1 MLKAAIVILNWNGK
15 KYLENHLPGIIRHS
29 AIEGIAIY
37 IADNGSTDGSV
48 VFIEENFPTVKLIQ
62 FDRNYGFSS
71 GYNKALSV
79 IDAEYFILLN
89 SDVEVTQGWIS
100 SLMEVMDNDPSV
112 AACMPKIKAYNNKE
126 QFEYA
131 GASGG
136 FIDKFGFPFCRG
148 RIFNIIEMDSNQYDD
163 SCETFWASGACMLI
177 RASLFRKAGGLDDDF
192 FAHMEEIDLCWR
204 LKNMGYKIMVLP
216 RVEVYHVGGGTL
228 PNNNPHKLFL
238 NFRNNLW
245 LLFKNVDNKKLYR
258 VLFFRLLFD
267 IIAAMSFLFSFRP
280 DFFYSVLKAHHA
292 FFRSIGELTI
302 KRKRNFQFFIKSDHN
317 EIYPHSIVFQFFIKD
332 IKTFNNLK
340 F

>member
-1 MLKAAIVILNWNGK
+1 MGK
-15 KYLENHLPGIIRHS
+15 K
-29 AIEGIAIY
+29 
-37 IADNGSTDGSV
+37 
-48 VFIEENFPTVKLIQ
+48 
-62 FDRNYGFSS
+62 
-71 GYNKALSV
+71 
-79 IDAEYFILLN
+79 
-89 SDVEVTQGWIS
+89 
-100 SLMEVMDNDPSV
+100 
-112 AACMPKIKAYNNKE
+112 
-126 QFEYA
+126 
-131 GASGG
+131 
-136 FIDKFGFPFCRG
+136 
-148 RIFNIIEMDSNQYDD
+148 
-163 SCETFWASGACMLI
+163 
-177 RASLFRKAGGLDDDF
+177 
-192 FAHMEEIDLCWR
+192 EIDLCWR